1 MRIQSIVLITKRV
14 TVDHPCLGI
23 AVNTGMLPGI
33 HGRTLKDDR
42 ERGIRLCEDKISE
55 SESLDDI
62 DDDGVI
68 CIERVKLPD
77 EVDRKTGIEQLLSKL
92 RVISKST
99 KAVSSRH
106 GTRCTP
112 LHARLIDLQEINQA
126 EDFEEVPLEFGDAKC
141 HFQEH
146 CMEKGY
152 ADTRVIHGVK
162 QILEHGIKWV
172 LDNGVKR
179 VLKPI
184 KLMHY

>member
-14 TVDHPCLGI
+14 TVDHPCPGI

-33 HGRTLKDDR
+33 HGRILKDDR
-42 ERGIRLCEDKISE
+42 ERGIRLCEDEISK
-55 SESLDDI
+55 SESLNDI
-62 DDDGVI
+62 DNNRVI

-77 EVDRKTGIEQLLSKL
+77 EVDWKTGIEQLLRKL
-92 RVISKST
+92 RVISKRT

-106 GTRCTP
+106 GMRCTP
-112 LHARLIDLQEINQA
+112 LHAWLIDLQEINQA
-126 EDFEEVPLEFGDAKC
+126 EDFEEVPLEFSDTKC
-141 HFQEH
+141 HFQEY

-162 QILEHGIKWV
+162 QILEHGVKQV

-179 VLKPI
+179 VPDETF
-184 KLMHY
+184 

>member
-14 TVDHPCLGI
+14 TVDHRCPGI

-42 ERGIRLCEDKISE
+42 ERGIGLCEDKIGE

-62 DDDGVI
+62 DDDRII

-77 EVDRKTGIEQLLSKL
+77 EVDWKTGIEQLLSKL
-92 RVISKST
+92 RVISKSIKT
-99 KAVSSRH
+99 VSSRC

-112 LHARLIDLQEINQA
+112 LHAQLVDLQEIDQA

-141 HFQEH
+141 HFQER

-152 ADTRVIHGVK
+152 VDARVIWCEADSGAWHKAGS
-162 QILEHGIKWV
+162 G
-172 LDNGVKR
+172 
-179 VLKPI
+179 
-184 KLMHY
+184 